1 MCCEWSVKFV
11 WDGVRRNIFDILN
24 QPLCQEGYF
33 FVKIYQKC
41 SYLGDGEF
49 AWKRVVIQL
58 FFLQIVYITLLHCLY
73 YTVTLFILHCYIV
86 YITLLHCLYYTV
98 TLFILHCYIV
108 ISDVLFLFTSFRFY
122 ICLLPP
128 VILVEKIDQ
137 NIHIC
142 LTHCGEIYV
151 MSEVKQVVFN
161 NDQNHLLSYS
171 LF

>member
-1 MCCEWSVKFV
+1 MF
-11 WDGVRRNIFDILN
+11 IFGRWRICMKKGGDPAFLPADCLYYTVTLFILH
-24 QPLCQEGYF
+24 CY
-33 FVKIYQKC
+33 
-41 SYLGDGEF
+41 
-49 AWKRVVIQL
+49 VVYITL
-58 FFLQIVYITLLHCLY
+58 LHCLYYTVTLLILHCYIVYITLLHCLY